1 MAHGWDES
9 AEAWIASMGE
19 SGDFSRAHVL
29 DKPMLQRVRLGD
41 FTSALDVGCGEGRFS
56 RMLRGLGVPTIG
68 IDPTAKLIVEAL
80 RHDPD
85 GNYQMGSAEDLR
97 FSNDAFDLVVSYL
110 TLIDIPDA
118 AKAIAEMTR
127 VLKPGGRLLIANLTS
142 FSTAGDGWSDEPQ
155 PRFCIDH
162 YLDVRELL
170 SEWDGIRITNWHRP
184 LSYYMRLLLDEGLI
198 LRHFDEPR
206 PYGGKPAVADKYQRV
221 PWLMLMEWE
230 KP

>member
-1 MAHGWDES
+1 MANGWDES

-19 SGDFSRAHVL
+19 DGDFSRAFVL
-29 DKPMLQRVRLGD
+29 DKPMLQRVRVGD

-56 RMLRGLGVPTIG
+56 RMLCGLGVPTIG
-68 IDPTAKLIVEAL
+68 IDPTARLIDEA
-80 RHDPD
+80 RRRDPD
-85 GNYQMGSAEDLR
+85 GDYQLGNAEDLR
-97 FSNDAFDLVVSYL
+97 FSNATFDLVVSYL

-118 AKAIAEMTR
+118 AKAIAEMVR

-142 FSTAGDGWSDEPQ
+142 FGTASDGWSNEPQ

-162 YLDVRELL
+162 YFDMRALR
-170 SEWDGIRITNWHRP
+170 SEWDGIRIINWHRP
-184 LSYYMRLLLDEGLI
+184 LSYYMQLLLGEGLI

-206 PYGGKPAVADKYQRV
+206 PYGGKPAVAEKYRRV
-221 PWLMLMEWE
+221 PWLMMMEWE